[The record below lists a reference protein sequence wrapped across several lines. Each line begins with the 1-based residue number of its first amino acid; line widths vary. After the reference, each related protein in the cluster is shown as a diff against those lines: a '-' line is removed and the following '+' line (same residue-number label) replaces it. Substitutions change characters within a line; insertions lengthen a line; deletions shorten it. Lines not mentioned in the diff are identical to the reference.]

1 MDVTKRPILHGSAV
15 LIYLLLFQ
23 RLQLHDVIVVT
34 NKLAR
39 TRVTN
44 GKAMFLDGV
53 DGRTLAARR
62 YRDLFNS
69 FVSDIG
75 GMEIASEAQL
85 QLARR
90 CAAMCCQAELME
102 AEFIAGVDMDLDGY
116 LRLVGTLSR
125 ALSRLGVER
134 KPRDVDDLSLDE
146 YIEEQCGEDD

>member
-1 MDVTKRPILHGSAV
+1 MTKRPILHGSES
-15 LIYLLLFQ
+15 LIFVLLFQ
-23 RLQLHDVIVVT
+23 RLQFYDVIVVA

-90 CAAMCCQAELME
+90 CAAMCCQAELIRRTSLPVSIWIWT
-102 AEFIAGVDMDLDGY
+102 AISAWWV
-116 LRLVGTLSR
+116 RSHVPCR
-125 ALSRLGVER
+125 AWALSAG
-134 KPRDVDDLSLDE
+134 PG
-146 YIEEQCGEDD
+146 IWAT

>member
-1 MDVTKRPILHGSAV
+1 MDVAKHPILHGSAA
-15 LIYLLLFQ
+15 LINLLLFQ
-23 RLQLHDVIVVT
+23 RLQFYDVIVVV

-75 GMEIASEAQL
+75 GMGVASEAQL

-134 KPRDVDDLSLDE
+134 RPRDMGDLSLDD
-146 YIEEQCGEDD
+146 YVEEQCGEDD

>member
-1 MDVTKRPILHGSAV
+1 M
-15 LIYLLLFQ
+15 
-23 RLQLHDVIVVT
+23 IVVA

-69 FVSDIG
+69 FVSDTG
-75 GMEIASEAQL
+75 GMGVASEAQL

-134 KPRDVDDLSLDE
+134 RPRDVDDLSLDE